1 MIDRSDPPHPT
12 PLPCGEREQ
21 PELAAHPSE
30 TDAAV
35 FGRHRPAIPY
45 QPLAELLA
53 QYRAR
58 DPDKLAIVDLDQG
71 TSITF
76 SGLERAVTD
85 IAAELKRR
93 GVGHGSRVLLLADEM
108 LEKLLIWLAC
118 WRIGAVVAPLNIE
131 LNAAL
136 IADLASVIDP
146 ALSLVHEELDGDALL
161 AGRPFIRF
169 GAYREQGA
177 LASPGSLKKGAARR
191 DCSPPPCGEGLGVG
205 VAIGGYI
212 SRHNNDPPP
221 QPSPTRGEGAAPSR
235 DKVRASSS
243 ASDADPRDDFFSSM
257 ARGIAPETLTER
269 NDAADIA
276 AIFCTSG
283 TTSRPKLVVYDHC
296 AYWLVGL
303 SSVEAVGLTADD
315 RTLEY
320 RSFGWNSAQ
329 VLSLMPFLQTG
340 LTLHIAR
347 RFSHS
352 RFFDW
357 VREHGIT
364 FAVGVPTVINML
376 LNKPLG
382 YSGKDV
388 PSLRLM
394 TCSTAPLTLEQW
406 LRFEEIYGVTLLSM
420 YGMSEAGWIC
430 CNRHYTRKMGTV
442 GPPALHQEFDI
453 IDGEGNSCPP
463 GVEGEVTVG
472 GPHCALGYLRDDGS
486 IEMIRGRRIKS
497 GDLAVRDADGFVRV
511 TGRAKDL
518 IIRGGINIA
527 PLEIDAV
534 LLKHP
539 DVAEA
544 AAVGV
549 PDLIYGEEVVCYVV
563 PRSGSSLSASVVAA
577 HCRAALPLPKVPKV
591 VVLVAELPKNDRG
604 KVLREKLKEDWNDR
618 RGRAP

>member
-1 MIDRSDPPHPT
+1 MLDAT
-12 PLPCGEREQ
+12 
-21 PELAAHPSE
+21 
-30 TDAAV
+30 AAV
-35 FGRHRPAIPY
+35 FGRHQPEIPY
-45 QPLAELLA
+45 RPLAALLA

-58 DPDKLAIVDLDQG
+58 DPGKLAIVDLDQG
-71 TSITF
+71 ISI
-76 SGLERAVTD
+76 SYAGLERAVTD

-93 GVGHGSRVLLLADEM
+93 GAGHGSRVLLLADEI
-108 LEKLLIWLAC
+108 LEKLLIWLGC
-118 WRIGAVVAPLNIE
+118 WRLGAVVVPLNIE
-131 LNAAL
+131 LNATL
-136 IADLASVIDP
+136 IADLANVVDP
-146 ALSLVHEELDGDALL
+146 ALSLVHADLDGGALL
-161 AGRPFIRF
+161 AGRSFMRF
-169 GAYREQGA
+169 GSYVEKEEVQ
-177 LASPGSLKKGAARR
+177 
-191 DCSPPPCGEGLGVG
+191 E
-205 VAIGGYI
+205 
-212 SRHNNDPPP
+212 SRHARAC
-221 QPSPTRGEGAAPSR
+221 RGHPRLLDEQDVDGRHKAGH
-235 DKVRASSS
+235 DGGE
-243 ASDADPRDDFFSSM
+243 DAQDDFFRSM
-257 ARGIAPETLTER
+257 ARGIAPETLPER
-269 NDAADIA
+269 NEAADIA

-357 VREHGIT
+357 VRQHRIT

-382 YSGKDV
+382 YSAKDV

-406 LRFEEIYGVTLLSM
+406 LRFEEMYGVTLLSM

-430 CNRHYTRKMGTV
+430 CNRHYARKMGTV
-442 GPPALHQEFDI
+442 GLPALHQEFDI
-453 IDGEGNSCPP
+453 VDAQGNSCPP
-463 GVEGEVTVG
+463 EVEGEVTVG
-472 GPHCALGYLRDDGS
+472 GPHCALGCLRDDGA
-486 IEMIRGRRIKS
+486 IEMIRGRRITS
-497 GDLAVRDADGFVRV
+497 GDLAMRDADGFVRV

-518 IIRGGINIA
+518 IIRGGVNIA

-544 AAVGV
+544 TAVGV

-563 PRSGSSLSASVVAA
+563 PRSGSSLSASAVAA
-577 HCRAALPLPKVPKV
+577 HCRAALPLPKVPKQ

-604 KVLREKLKEDWNDR
+604 KVLREKLKEDWI
-618 RGRAP
+618 GRTGKAP